1 MSPLYLAMTESAKLG
16 SIHKSALDMV
26 EELIVSIDEL
36 LEFLFDEDDTE
47 LQEFTSE
54 LLNAISLDDDIP
66 RELDETSMMKLEE
79 HSASCTLD
87 EDSLAVEL

>member
-1 MSPLYLAMTESAKLG
+1 MSPLYLAMTVSTKLG

-66 RELDETSMMKLEE
+66 RELDETSVMKLEE

-87 EDSLAVEL
+87 DDSLAVEL

>member
-1 MSPLYLAMTESAKLG
+1 
-16 SIHKSALDMV
+16 MV

-66 RELDETSMMKLEE
+66 RELDET
-79 HSASCTLD
+79 
-87 EDSLAVEL
+87 

>member
-1 MSPLYLAMTESAKLG
+1 MTVSTKLG

-66 RELDETSMMKLEE
+66 RELDETSVMKLEE

>member
-1 MSPLYLAMTESAKLG
+1 
-16 SIHKSALDMV
+16 MV

-66 RELDETSMMKLEE
+66 RELDETLVMKLEE

>member
-1 MSPLYLAMTESAKLG
+1 MSPLYLAMTVSTKLG

-66 RELDETSMMKLEE
+66 RELDETSVMKLEE